1 LFQILRGSSIGNP
14 QIDRLIPWFGF
25 SPQVCKLVRHIDNER
40 VATQERSA
48 EENLMK
54 KPNALLALLLSAC
67 FIAHAHAADP
77 SKPEIRFGATAGPYS
92 DQIRYGIKPQ
102 LEKEGYKVSIVE
114 FSDYV
119 QPNLALADGA
129 LDANAFQHEVYLKK
143 FSADHKLALSELV
156 KVPTAPIGLYS
167 HKHKSLDELKEG
179 ATVSLP
185 NDVTNQ
191 ARAIILLQQ
200 LGWVTLKPG
209 VDPVKSSERDIAGNP
224 HKIRLVPLE
233 AAQLPRSL
241 DDVDYAFVNGNFALA
256 AGLKLPDA
264 LLLEKI
270 PPYYLNLV
278 AVRTADLN
286 KPYVKDIANAY
297 RSEEFKRVIDERFA
311 GFSKPAN

>member
-1 LFQILRGSSIGNP
+1 MKNS
-14 QIDRLIPWFGF
+14 RLARAAAF
-25 SPQVCKLVRHIDNER
+25 V
-40 VATQERSA
+40 VA
-48 EENLMK
+48 
-54 KPNALLALLLSAC
+54 LSASLTSVSY
-67 FIAHAHAADP
+67 AADP

-102 LEKEGYKVSIVE
+102 LEKEGYKVTIVE

-143 FSADHKLALSELV
+143 FSEDHKLALSELV
-156 KVPTAPIGLYS
+156 KVPTAPIGLYT
-167 HKHKSLDELKEG
+167 HKHKTLADVKDG

-185 NDVTNQ
+185 NDVTNE

-209 VDPVKSSERDIAGNP
+209 VDPVKSSERDIASNP
-224 HKIRLVPLE
+224 HKLKLVPLE

-256 AGLKLPDA
+256 AGLKLTDA

-286 KPYVKDIANAY
+286 KPYVTDIANAY
-297 RSEEFKRVIDERFA
+297 KSATFRKVIDERFA
-311 GFSKPAN
+311 GFSKPSN

>member
-1 LFQILRGSSIGNP
+1 
-14 QIDRLIPWFGF
+14 
-25 SPQVCKLVRHIDNER
+25 
-40 VATQERSA
+40 
-48 EENLMK
+48 MK
-54 KPNALLALLLSAC
+54 KFHPLRAGVLAIASSAM
-67 FIAHAHAADP
+67 IASLAQAADP
-77 SKPEIRFGATAGPYS
+77 NKPEIRFGATAGPYS

-102 LEKEGYKVSIVE
+102 LEKEGYKVTIVE

-167 HKHKSLDELKEG
+167 HKHKRLDELKDG

-209 VDPVKSSERDIAGNP
+209 VDPVKSSERDIASNP
-224 HKIRLVPLE
+224 HRIKLVPLE

-256 AGLKLPDA
+256 AGLKLNDA

-286 KPYVKDIANAY
+286 KPYVTDIANAY
-297 RSEEFKRVIDERFA
+297 RSADFARVIEQRFA
-311 GFSKPAN
+311 GFSKPAQ

>member
-1 LFQILRGSSIGNP
+1 MKVF
-14 QIDRLIPWFGF
+14 DRAWSRLAAIALGA
-25 SPQVCKLVRHIDNER
+25 LVA
-40 VATQERSA
+40 VSVTAY
-48 EENLMK
+48 
-54 KPNALLALLLSAC
+54 
-67 FIAHAHAADP
+67 AADP
-77 SKPEIRFGATAGPYS
+77 DKKEIRFGATAGPYS
-92 DQIRYGIKPQ
+92 DQIRYGIKPL
-102 LEKEGYKVSIVE
+102 LEKEGYKVTIVE

-129 LDANAFQHEVYLKK
+129 LDANAFQNEVYLKR
-143 FSADHKLALSELV
+143 FSADHKLALSEVV

-167 HKHKSLDELKEG
+167 HKHKRLDELKDG
-179 ATVSLP
+179 ASVSLP

-209 VDPVKSSERDIAGNP
+209 VDPLKSSERDIDANP
-224 HKIRLVPLE
+224 HKLKLVPLE

-256 AGLKLPDA
+256 SGLRLTDA

-286 KPYVKDIANAY
+286 RPYVKDIANAY
-297 RSEEFKRVIDERFA
+297 RSTEFKRVIDERFT
-311 GFSKPAN
+311 GFLKP

>member
-1 LFQILRGSSIGNP
+1 MKVFRRVWSPLTAIALGA
-14 QIDRLIPWFGF
+14 LIAV
-25 SPQVCKLVRHIDNER
+25 SV
-40 VATQERSA
+40 T
-48 EENLMK
+48 
-54 KPNALLALLLSAC
+54 
-67 FIAHAHAADP
+67 AHAADP
-77 SKPEIRFGATAGPYS
+77 DKKEIRFGATAGPYS

-102 LEKEGYKVSIVE
+102 LEKEGYKVTIVE

-167 HKHKSLDELKEG
+167 HKHKRLDELKDG

-185 NDVTNQ
+185 NDVPKQ

-209 VDPVKSSERDIAGNP
+209 IDPGKSSERDIDANP
-224 HKIRLVPLE
+224 HKIKLVPLE

-256 AGLKLPDA
+256 SGLKLTDA

-297 RSEEFKRVIDERFA
+297 RSAEFRRVIDERFA
-311 GFSKPAN
+311 GFSKPSE

>member
-1 LFQILRGSSIGNP
+1 
-14 QIDRLIPWFGF
+14 
-25 SPQVCKLVRHIDNER
+25 
-40 VATQERSA
+40 
-48 EENLMK
+48 MK
-54 KPNALLALLLSAC
+54 RFRMSRASMLALICGVLFA
-67 FIAHAHAADP
+67 AHAFAADP
-77 SKPEIRFGATAGPYS
+77 DKPEIRFGAAAGPYS

-102 LEKEGYKVSIVE
+102 LEKQGYKVSIVE

-143 FSADHKLALSELV
+143 FSQDHKLALSELV

-167 HKHKSLDELKEG
+167 HKHKRLDELKDG

-209 VDPVKSSERDIAGNP
+209 VDPVKSSERDIASNP
-224 HKIRLVPLE
+224 HKIKLVPLE

-286 KPYVKDIANAY
+286 KPYVKDITSAY
-297 RSEEFKRVIDERFA
+297 RSPEFRRVIDERFA
-311 GFSKPAN
+311 GFSKPVE